1 MLSSLKRKLYVP
13 VAILAMVAIIAMIT
27 SFYVISVLG
36 SAKSSVEAIERY
48 ATKSRQAQFMLVN
61 YFNGEVSEATLTD
74 TVNNLKNI
82 PDSLAT
88 HVQVD
93 EFSAMAKRIALAADH
108 SKQMQQLETQLLAA
122 TDSSINESNTF
133 LSYVANKLLND
144 PMAVPEG
151 EVRTIIGATN
161 NTDTNYRIQR
171 LFLRMVND
179 SSLVPEVREYIS
191 TAIENTRKDLI
202 ALTGTPVEDAA
213 RRGLELNIQA
223 REISEQY
230 IEHAARLSDLR
241 NQLLNDFSDFISRLG
256 NVQTSQI
263 EDSFSG
269 VRGAIIMLST
279 LTIIGI
285 VLVVVI
291 NLATGRSITR
301 SLELISD
308 RAGQLADAG
317 GDLSKRLDENGDREI
332 AHLARQF
339 NRFIEHIRSIVGEVK
354 DLSATTSSMAS
365 SVNTGNQSIARDLE
379 AQLEQAD
386 GLATSAEEM
395 LASIEQV
402 TQHANGAAKEASSA
416 LAETRNSQALLNSTL
431 ANSQTMSSDVANASN
446 QMEKLASLADEIG
459 GVAEVINSIAEQTN
473 LLALN
478 AAIEAARAGEH
489 GRGFSVVADEV
500 RNLATK
506 TQQSLGQIQVS
517 IDGLQGATEIAV
529 SAMQS
534 THTISDEMVKHTQ
547 EAAASLAQ
555 VTDIIAA
562 IADNNHQIAVSVEE
576 QAVVIRGVNSAVV
589 AIRDLSA
596 NAQQRTENAA
606 GSTASMSQQA
616 EQLRLLVANFKTG

>member
-13 VAILAMVAIIAMIT
+13 VAILAIVAIIALIT
-27 SFYVISVLG
+27 SFFVISVLG
-36 SAKSSVEAIERY
+36 NAQSSVEAIERY
-48 ATKSRQAQFMLVN
+48 AAKARQTQFMLVN
-61 YFNGEVSEATLTD
+61 YFDGEVSVAVLTD
-74 TVNNLKNI
+74 AVNELKNI
-82 PDSLAT
+82 PDSLTT
-88 HVQVD
+88 HVEAN
-93 EFSAMAKRIALAADH
+93 EFSGIANRIARADDH
-108 SKQMQQLETQLLAA
+108 RQQMLQLEEQLLAA
-122 TDSSINESNTF
+122 TDSSINESNSF
-133 LSYVANKLLND
+133 LKYVAKKLLKD
-144 PMAVPEG
+144 PVSLPEG

-171 LFLRMVND
+171 LFLRMIND
-179 SSLVPEVREYIS
+179 SSLVPELREYIS

-202 ALTGTPVEDAA
+202 ALTGTPVENAA

-223 REISEQY
+223 QEVSEQY
-230 IEHAARLSDLR
+230 IDNAARLSELR
-241 NQLLNDFSDFISRLG
+241 KALLSDFSEFITLLG
-256 NVQTSQI
+256 NVQTSRI
-263 EDSFSG
+263 DESFAD

-285 VLVVVI
+285 VLVVFI
-291 NLATGRSITR
+291 NLAAGRSITQ
-301 SLELISD
+301 SLDLISN
-308 RAGQLADAG
+308 RAGKLADAG
-317 GDLSKRLDENGDREI
+317 GDLSKRLDESGDREI
-332 AHLARQF
+332 AELAQQF
-339 NRFIEHIRSIVGEVK
+339 NRFIEHIRGIVGEVK
-354 DLSATTSSMAS
+354 ELSATTSSMAS

-402 TQHANGAAKEASSA
+402 TQHAAGAAKEASNA

-431 ANSQTMSSDVANASN
+431 ANSQTMSSDVANATG
-446 QMEKLASLADEIG
+446 QMEKQAGLAEEIG

-529 SAMQS
+529 KAMQS
-534 THTISDEMVKHTQ
+534 THSVSDEMVKHTQ

-562 IADNNHQIAVSVEE
+562 IADNNHQIALSVEE

-596 NAQQRTENAA
+596 NAQQRTQNAA